1 MPSYKVSNKPRMHF
15 CANNV
20 VYSIHASLLLEVRQA
35 CAFQKL
41 FEHTFT
47 KQGSKTIFVPQKI
60 HVIFFVFI
68 FRKDLFYTKKQ
79 INKIITFNVT
89 RSREKYII

>member
-1 MPSYKVSNKPRMHF
+1 MPSYKVSKKRRMYF

-20 VYSIHASLLLEVRQA
+20 VCSIHASLLLEVLQV

-47 KQGSKTIFVPQKI
+47 KQLCPSIYIRIFI
-60 HVIFFVFI
+60 IIFNEFF
-68 FRKDLFYTKKQ
+68 
-79 INKIITFNVT
+79 
-89 RSREKYII
+89 